1 MSVFMATE
9 YFLGCSGF
17 YYNHWK
23 GIFYPERI
31 AKTRWLSYY
40 AQFFNTLEV
49 NNTFY
54 RYPSQKLL
62 EGWYTK
68 TADNFRFAVK
78 ANRIITHL
86 HKFKGTEQYT
96 ANFYTLVYLLRE
108 KLLCVLFQLPP
119 MVHKNMD
126 LLQTIADQLDPSVMN
141 VLEFRHESWWD
152 REVYDFMDKHGIV
165 FCSVSASELP
175 ETLVRTGPAVYV
187 RFHGKDC
194 WYQHNYPDEEL
205 QQWAERIKQQNAT
218 KVLCYFNNDYNAN
231 APRNCLTLKGL
242 LEPKEKRVQTPMLH

>member
-1 MSVFMATE
+1 MATE

-17 YYNHWK
+17 YYSHWK
-23 GIFYPERI
+23 GRFYPEKL
-31 AKTRWLSYY
+31 AKTHWLHYY
-40 AQFFNTLEV
+40 AQYFNSLEL

-54 RYPSQKLL
+54 RYPNQKLL
-62 EGWYTK
+62 ESWYSK
-68 TADNFRFAVK
+68 VPDNFTFAVK

-86 HKFKGTEQYT
+86 HKFKGTELYT
-96 ANFYTLVYLLRE
+96 ANFYKLAHLLRN

-126 LLQTIADQLDPSVMN
+126 LLQTIADQLNPSVMN

-152 REVYDFMDKHGIV
+152 REVYDFMDKNGIV

-175 ETLVRTGPAVYV
+175 ETLVRTGPAIYV
-187 RFHGKDC
+187 RFHGENG

-205 QQWAERIKQQNAT
+205 NHWAEQIKQQNT
-218 KVLCYFNNDYNAN
+218 PKVLCYFNNDFNAN
-231 APRNCLTLKGL
+231 APRNCLILKEL
-242 LEPKEKRVQTPMLH
+242 LEPKIKNVQSPLLQ

>member
-1 MSVFMATE
+1 MKTE
-9 YFLGCSGF
+9 YFSGCSGF

-23 GIFYPERI
+23 GRFYPEKLS
-31 AKTRWLSYY
+31 KTHWLDYY
-40 AQFFNTLEV
+40 TRFFNTLEV

-62 EGWYTK
+62 EGWYNK
-68 TADNFRFAVK
+68 TPSDFRFTVK

-96 ANFYTLVYLLRE
+96 ASFYKLAHLLRE

-126 LLQTIADQLDPSVMN
+126 LLETIASQMDQSVLN

-152 REVYDFMDKHGIV
+152 SEVYDFMNKRGIV

-175 ETLVRTGPAVYV
+175 ETLVRTGSAVYL
-187 RFHGKDC
+187 RFMAKTAGISITI
-194 WYQHNYPDEEL
+194 P
-205 QQWAERIKQQNAT
+205 T
-218 KVLCYFNNDYNAN
+218 
-231 APRNCLTLKGL
+231 
-242 LEPKEKRVQTPMLH
+242 MS

>member
-1 MSVFMATE
+1 MATE

-23 GIFYPERI
+23 GKFYPEKLS
-31 AKTRWLSYY
+31 KTRWLNYY
-40 AQFFNTLEV
+40 TQHFNTLEV

-62 EGWYTK
+62 EGWYKK
-68 TADNFRFAVK
+68 TAGDFTFAVK

-86 HKFKGTEQYT
+86 HKFRDTDEYT
-96 ANFYTLVYLLRE
+96 ANFYSLAHMLRE

-126 LLQTIADQLDPSVMN
+126 LLRTISGQLDSSVMN

-152 REVYDFMDKHGIV
+152 PEVYDFMDKQGIV

-175 ETLVRTGPAVYV
+175 ETLVRTGHAIYL
-187 RFHGKDC
+187 RFHGKNG
-194 WYQHNYPDEEL
+194 WYKHNYPDEEL
-205 QQWAERIKQQNAT
+205 KQWADRIKQQNAQ

-231 APRNCLTLKGL
+231 APRNCLMFRSL
-242 LEPKEKRVQTPMLH
+242 LEPKTKAVQPALLHY

>member
-1 MSVFMATE
+1 MNTE

-23 GIFYPERI
+23 GTFYPENLT
-31 AKTRWLSYY
+31 KTKWLQYY
-40 AQFFNTLEV
+40 VGFFNSLEA

-54 RYPSQKLL
+54 RYPSPKLL
-62 EGWYTK
+62 EGWYNK
-68 TADNFRFAVK
+68 TPSNFTFTLK
-78 ANRIITHL
+78 ANRIITHF
-86 HKFKGTEQYT
+86 HKFNGTEQYT
-96 ANFYTLVYLLRE
+96 ANFYKLANLLKE

-126 LLQTIADQLDPSVMN
+126 LLQTIVKQLDPAVMN

-152 REVYDFMDKHGIV
+152 SEVYDFMDRKGIV

-175 ETLVRTGPAVYV
+175 ETLVKTGHVVYV
-187 RFHGKDC
+187 RYHGKDA

-205 QQWAERIKQQNAT
+205 AAWAGKIKQQNAQR
-218 KVLCYFNNDYNAN
+218 VLCYFNNDFNAN
-231 APRNCLTLKGL
+231 APRNCLTLKKMLQPQTKSLDSPL
-242 LEPKEKRVQTPMLH
+242 LL